1 MSEIVITGAN
11 KHGSKELASGD
22 FIISF
27 HVDRT
32 KAKEILPLYLLGQD
46 KPLTIK
52 ISDGEV
58 PHISQ
63 EERDEQA
70 MRKKLYASISI
81 HAKDIGYSEEQMRK
95 AFDNL
100 TGKLSRKDMT
110 LDELKDVESAFYQE
124 TQPPTDG

>member
-1 MSEIVITGAN
+1 MSEITITGAN

-32 KAKEILPLYLLGQD
+32 NAKQILPLYLVSQD

-52 ISDGEV
+52 VSDGEAV
-58 PHISQ
+58 EPEPISDEEQ
-63 EERDEQA
+63 ER
-70 MRKKLYASISI
+70 RKLYARIQI
-81 HAKDIGYSEEQMRK
+81 HANEIGYSEEQMRK

-100 TGKLSRKDMT
+100 TGKLSRRDMT
-110 LDELKDVESAFYQE
+110 LDELKTVEEAFYSE
-124 TQPPTDG
+124 TQPPADG